1 MYLGVAFKKG
11 EISMTALYEPLT
23 IIADMK
29 HSYFDRNIAVKE
41 GYRES
46 VEINKDKTKRPFIL
60 ARKHLNKYLFNKN
73 DLYGKE
79 NLIIRAFED
88 KNKSL
93 NRIVKK
99 ITDKKKLI
107 DVAELDKHE
116 NLKDKTIFVY
126 IEKYSDNVYTVREDR
141 YRDSQVTANLY
152 SEQFFGIAGEFMI
165 INFNK
170 IDGKYH
176 FKYVVP
182 SYDYWIDKRKR

>member
-1 MYLGVAFKKG
+1 ML
-11 EISMTALYEPLT
+11 P
-23 IIADMK
+23 
-29 HSYFDRNIAVKE
+29 
-41 GYRES
+41 
-46 VEINKDKTKRPFIL
+46 
-60 ARKHLNKYLFNKN
+60 
-73 DLYGKE
+73 
-79 NLIIRAFED
+79 
-88 KNKSL
+88 
-93 NRIVKK
+93 
-99 ITDKKKLI
+99 
-107 DVAELDKHE
+107 ELDKHE